1 MSNAKRKDFVPIFER
16 TEMSQYTIGLDYG
29 TSSVRALVVR
39 LEDGAEVGTGVF
51 SYPHG
56 EAGVMLDEADP
67 HLARQ
72 NPLDYLNGA
81 EATIQV
87 AIAQAEKTDP
97 NFSPDKVLGIGVD
110 TTGSSPMPVDADG
123 NSLSVHPQFAQN
135 LAAYVWLWKDHTST
149 AEAAEITALAHRIRP
164 HYIAKYGG
172 VYSSEWYWAK
182 LLHGLRVAPE
192 IVQAAADWVEVQDW
206 IPAQLTGQVGLI
218 SRGICAAGHKGL
230 YHPDWGFPDNEFLEA
245 LDPALVRF
253 GERLKTV
260 RVADSGQAA
269 GGLTPEWA
277 DKLGLKVGI
286 PVAMGAFDAHL
297 GAVGAGVGPG
307 TLVKIMGTSTCDVMV
322 SPLSQPL
329 PDIPG
334 LCGIT
339 PGAVFPGYYSLEAG
353 QSAVGDL
360 FAWWTDWIKAGDHA
374 SLSAAALELKPGES
388 GLLAL
393 DWNNGNRTV
402 LVDQNLSG
410 LLIGQSLYTKPEE
423 VYRALV
429 EATAFGARA
438 IIERIEE
445 YGVKVEQVVA
455 CGGIA
460 EKSPLVMQIYAD
472 VLDKPMLI
480 SRSAQTCALGSA
492 VAAAVVAGAYPSFTA
507 AQSKMT
513 GLKPEAYHPQP
524 KAVVTY
530 NRLYALYKALHDAF
544 GTSATLSLSHV
555 MKELIAIRQSVV

>member
-1 MSNAKRKDFVPIFER
+1 MN
-16 TEMSQYTIGLDYG
+16 QYTIGLDYG

-39 LEDGAEVGTGVF
+39 LSDGAEVGTAVF
-51 SYPHG
+51 NYPHG
-56 EAGVMLDEADP
+56 EAGVLLDASDP

-72 NPLDYLNGA
+72 HPQDYLDGA
-81 EATIQV
+81 LETIRA
-87 AIAQAEKTDP
+87 AIAQARQTDAG
-97 NFSPDKVLGIGVD
+97 FSPERVLGIGVD
-110 TTGSSPMPVDADG
+110 TTGSSPMPVDAEG
-123 NSLSVHPQFAQN
+123 RSLTAHAG
-135 LAAYVWLWKDHTST
+135 LATNPAAHVWLWKDHTST
-149 AEAAEITALAHRIRP
+149 EEAAEITKLAHQIRP

-182 LLHGLRVAPE
+182 LLHCIRVAPE
-192 IVQAAADWVEVQDW
+192 VVEAAADWVEVQDW
-206 IPAQLTGQVGLI
+206 IPAQLTGQTRQI
-218 SRGICAAGHKGL
+218 PRGICAAGHKGL
-230 YHPDWGFPDNEFLEA
+230 YHPDWGYPDDEFLGA
-245 LDPALVRF
+245 LDPNLVRF
-253 GERLKTV
+253 GQRLRTM

-269 GGLTPEWA
+269 GGLTAEWA
-277 DKLGLKVGI
+277 AKLGLKAGI

-297 GAVGAGVGPG
+297 GAVGAGAGPG

-339 PGAVFPGYYSLEAG
+339 PEAVLPGYYSLEGG

-374 SLSAAALELKPGES
+374 SLTASAAKLNPGQS

-410 LLIGQSLYTKPEE
+410 LLVGQSLYTKPEE
-423 VYRALV
+423 VYRALI
-429 EATAFGARA
+429 EATAFGARV
-438 IIERIEE
+438 IVERIEQ
-445 YGVKVEQVVA
+445 YGVRIDRVVA

-472 VLDKPMLI
+472 VLGKPMYV
-480 SRSAQTCALGSA
+480 SQSGQTCALGSA
-492 VAAAVVAGAYPSFTA
+492 VAAAVAAKAYPGFA
-507 AQSKMT
+507 EAQAKMT
-513 GLKPEAYHPQP
+513 GLKAQAYQPQP
-524 KAVVTY
+524 KAVVIY
-530 NRLYALYKALHDAF
+530 NRLYGLYRSLHDAF
-544 GTSATLSLSHV
+544 GTSATVNLSQV
-555 MKELIAIRQSVV
+555 MKELIAIRHEATDHLPNAER